1 MPRIP
6 ESVRK
11 PTQIIGQKTGTLQS
25 LYNHARHLL
34 ALQAKVRA
42 MVPGDIYVAAF
53 DDGILHLITPSS
65 ALATRLRYHQHK
77 LIETLRRKDRL
88 QIGKLKV
95 SVRPDP
101 IPADPTHHEAIPLS
115 PENAHHMALAAKY
128 IEDDGLRKAMIRLSR
143 RTSHQ
148 IKDT

>member
-6 ESVRK
+6 DSIRK
-11 PTQIIGQKTGTLQS
+11 PTQIIGQKTGTLQN
-25 LYNHARHLL
+25 LYSHARELL

-65 ALATRLRYHQHK
+65 ALASRLRYHQPK
-77 LIETLRRKDRL
+77 LIETLRRKDKL
-88 QIGKLKV
+88 SIGKLKV
-95 SVRPDP
+95 TVRPDP
-101 IPADPTHHEAIPLS
+101 IHTDPPQREAIPLS

-128 IEDDGLRKAMIRLSR
+128 IEDDGLRKAMIRLSHR
-143 RTSHQ
+143 A
-148 IKDT
+148 KDQ